1 MVFVL
6 KRELLEEFYQNVA
19 YRFKSH
25 AFIYHAC
32 TIKCFLLQ

>member
-1 MVFVL
+1 MFFVL

-25 AFIYHAC
+25 AFIFHPG
-32 TIKCFLLQ
+32 TIKSFLLQ